1 MGILHVFDMD
11 GTLLPGTSACQ
22 EVARALGD
30 PAGLMALEAR
40 FAAGELDSHAFARAV
55 REMWLDL
62 TPAVV
67 ASAFAASP
75 WLAGI
80 EQVCADIRRRGERS
94 AVITLSPDFF
104 ASRLLEAGFDD
115 VVASRFP
122 PLPFAAPVDPAG
134 LLSPADKVTIVE
146 RIRARYGL
154 PKSRCVAYG
163 DSMSDAPLFRHL
175 AATVAVNA
183 DHHLEGLAATS
194 YRGGDLT
201 EAYALGRA
209 LLAGDAPGTAERP
222 VPAEPSAPAQRRS
235 PGERSVPAQRPA
247 PAREPEPA
255 GEAAPAG

>member
-11 GTLLPGTSACQ
+11 GTLLRGTSACQ

-30 PAGLMALEAR
+30 TAGLLALEAR
-40 FAAGELDSHAFARAV
+40 FAAGELDSPGFALAV
-55 REMWLDL
+55 REMWFDL

-104 ASRLLEAGFDD
+104 ASYLLDAGFDD

-122 PLPFAAPVDPAG
+122 PLPFAAPVDPTAV
-134 LLSPADKVTIVE
+134 LSPSDKVTIVE
-146 RIRARYGL
+146 RFRARYGV

-175 AATVAVNA
+175 DATVAVNA
-183 DHHLEGLAATS
+183 DHHLEGLAAAS
-194 YRGGDLT
+194 YRGDDLT

-209 LLAGDAPGTAERP
+209 LLTGATGTAGRP
-222 VPAEPSAPAQRRS
+222 EPATGSVPAE
-235 PGERSVPAQRPA
+235 EV
-247 PAREPEPA
+247 
-255 GEAAPAG
+255 APAG